1 LSEQRSGRP
10 LIVPIFI
17 PNEGC
22 PHRCVFCDQ
31 AKVTDE
37 DRRALKPAMVGN
49 ILEVALRSPKYA
61 RAKRREIAFYGGTFT
76 GLSLARMRALLEAA
90 SPYLRKGFFK
100 SIRVSTRPDAV
111 DQERL
116 ELLWEYGVRTVELGA
131 QSMDDDVLRLT
142 RRGHSAEDTIRS
154 SQLLRGQGFKLGI
167 QLMPGLPGDT
177 EERFMTT
184 VEKVVGLSPD
194 MVRLYPTV
202 VIRGTV
208 LARWLSEK
216 RYRPLQI
223 EEAVRICEKSCRRL
237 EDTGIPVIRIGLMSS
252 PSLLKEGEVLA
263 GPWHPAFG
271 FLVRSEMYHRQIES
285 FLPKPGD
292 ARAFKLRVP
301 PREIA
306 LLRGYRNEGLRKIEN
321 QIQARITAVL
331 PDEGLSARRIEVDR
345 I

>member
-1 LSEQRSGRP
+1 MSKKGPGRP

-37 DRRALKPAMVGN
+37 VRGSIAPATVRNALEA
-49 ILEVALRSPKYA
+49 ALQSPKYE
-61 RAKRREIAFYGGTFT
+61 RTKNREIAFYGGTFT
-76 GLSLARMRALLEAA
+76 GLSPARMRALLEAA
-90 SPYLRKGFFK
+90 APYLRKGFFR

-116 ELLWEYGVRTVELGA
+116 DLLWQYGVRAVELGA

-154 SQLLRGQGFKLGI
+154 SHLLKQQGFKLGI

-177 EERFMTT
+177 EERFLTT
-184 VEKVVGLSPD
+184 VEKVVALSPD

-208 LARWLSEK
+208 LARWFSQK

-223 EEAVRICEKSCRRL
+223 KEAVRICEKSCRRL
-237 EDTGIPVIRIGLMSS
+237 EDEGIPVIRIGLMSS
-252 PSLLKEGEVLA
+252 PSLLKEGEVVA

-271 FLVRSEMYHRQIES
+271 FLVRSEMYHRQIKP

-292 ARAFKLRVP
+292 APAFKFRVP

-321 QIQARITAVL
+321 QIRARITAVL

-345 I
+345 V